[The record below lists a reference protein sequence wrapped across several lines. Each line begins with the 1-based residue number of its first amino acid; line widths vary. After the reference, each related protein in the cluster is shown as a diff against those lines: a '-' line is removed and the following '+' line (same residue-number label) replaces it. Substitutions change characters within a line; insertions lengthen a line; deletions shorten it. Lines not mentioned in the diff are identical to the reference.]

1 MKEYKHIAKIIII
14 TILIETFIFN
24 FSFFKNLFIKPV
36 SNQYGIC
43 EGLKLNRDGTYTIE
57 NVSKACVYY
66 TNLNKEIKTIH
77 VDIENASRKDE
88 VFDITVFA
96 TDEANSEPFKMPEFH
111 INTKTKRSTYQN
123 LHLSGKSNGIDVYF
137 SGTVGTKLKINDISL
152 NAKTPFMFSF
162 IRCLLIFAVIAFFY
176 LFRPTSSL
184 YKKKL
189 LDEDSYFYVITLM
202 LIMVSICIFGVN
214 INPLFKTRTLDTSL
228 EYQKLTEAFYK
239 GQVYIDETPSDAL
252 KSLDN
257 PYDYAARRK
266 AHFITSEGFLWD
278 YAYYKGKYYVYF
290 GALPVVLI
298 YLPYYAITGT
308 HIDNYVVAF
317 ILSLLSIISIGYLL
331 YVICKKWFKDMN
343 LGLYM
348 LTFILMFFSAGT
360 VFAAKRPDLYTI
372 PIIMGIFLATLGV
385 ALIIDASDSKRF
397 KKTKLAIGSTLMA
410 SVVLSRPQFLIATI
424 LFLPLYYDYFFKDK
438 KEFKKGRY
446 KEFLAIIIPYLII
459 ASITMSY
466 NYARFGSPFDFGA
479 NYNLTTNDMTHRGF
493 VFARWPIGILYY
505 LFMPCNMTIT
515 FPYVE
520 GMKLVSNY
528 IGYTTYESMFGGF
541 IFTHIIT
548 IITLIFYKFKKLFK
562 DIKLYK
568 IVRALVISSLVV
580 ILVDTQMSGILPRYH
595 LDYAWMLILA
605 TIILIYVIYN
615 AIKIPKYK
623 KLFIKVCTILIFMS
637 VLYEFFG
644 MFYDATASL
653 RSSSPA
659 KFYYF
664 YYLFKIF

>member
-1 MKEYKHIAKIIII
+1 M
-14 TILIETFIFN
+14 
-24 FSFFKNLFIKPV
+24 
-36 SNQYGIC
+36 Q
-43 EGLKLNRDGTYTIE
+43 
-57 NVSKACVYY
+57 
-66 TNLNKEIKTIH
+66 
-77 VDIENASRKDE
+77 
-88 VFDITVFA
+88 
-96 TDEANSEPFKMPEFH
+96 
-111 INTKTKRSTYQN
+111 
-123 LHLSGKSNGIDVYF
+123 
-137 SGTVGTKLKINDISL
+137 
-152 NAKTPFMFSF
+152 
-162 IRCLLIFAVIAFFY
+162 
-176 LFRPTSSL
+176 
-184 YKKKL
+184 
-189 LDEDSYFYVITLM
+189 
-202 LIMVSICIFGVN
+202 
-214 INPLFKTRTLDTSL
+214 
-228 EYQKLTEAFYK
+228 
-239 GQVYIDETPSDAL
+239 
-252 KSLDN
+252 SLDN

-266 AHFITSEGFLWD
+266 AHFIASEDFLWD
-278 YAYYKGKYYVYF
+278 YAYFEGKYYVYF
-290 GALPVVLI
+290 GALPVLLI

-308 HIDNYVVAF
+308 HIDNYIVAF
-317 ILSLLSIISIGYLL
+317 ILAILSIISIGYLL

-385 ALIIDASDSKRF
+385 ALIIDASESKKF
-397 KKTKLAIGSTLMA
+397 KKTKLAIGSALMA
-410 SVVLSRPQFLIATI
+410 SVALSRPQFLIATV
-424 LFLPLYYDYFFKDK
+424 LFLPLYFDYFFKDK

-459 ASITMSY
+459 ASITMGY

-505 LFMPCNMTIT
+505 LFIPCNMTIT

-548 IITLIFYKFKKLFK
+548 IITLVFYKFKKLFK
-562 DIKLYK
+562 DNKLYK
-568 IVRALVISSLVV
+568 IVRALIISSLVV

-615 AIKIPKYK
+615 SIKEPKYK

-653 RSSSPA
+653 KSSSPA